1 MSGEGT
7 KDMATTFQ
15 PDWENCPDCGA
26 YFQGSHLCDKS
37 REAVLLRVEQKLD
50 RILACLEGLASP
62 IQYVTTEGAG
72 VDTETVL
79 TPEASDRLRVRLT
92 PGPRPTS
99 SKETT

>member
-26 YFQGSHLCDKS
+26 YFQGSHLCDQS
-37 REAVLLRVEQKLD
+37 REAVLLRVEAKLD
-50 RILACLEGLASP
+50 AILKAVAGIPQLEYLGR
-62 IQYVTTEGAG
+62 EGY
-72 VDTETVL
+72 EISK
-79 TPEASDRLRVRLT
+79 P
-92 PGPRPTS
+92 PTS